1 MAQDSEL
8 SLFLLQNQIQ
18 KAVQIGLHFWVFA
31 KGKRHVPK
39 KQLYFLYLEE

>member
-18 KAVQIGLHFWVFA
+18 KAVQLGTCLLPFA
-31 KGKRHVPK
+31 KILSQYDFPIFSEYG
-39 KQLYFLYLEE
+39 YE